1 MLEVL
6 DFYADWC
13 GPCQMMK
20 PIFATLEKA
29 YGDRVKFTVINAD
42 EHPELSMKHHVL
54 GIPTYIFVREGQ
66 EIDRLVGYT
75 PQPVFAA
82 KLDHHLGAHG

>member
-20 PIFATLEKA
+20 PVFADLEKD
-29 YGDRVKFTVINAD
+29 YEGKVKFSVINVD
-42 EHPELSMKHHVL
+42 ENPGKSAEHQVLS
-54 GIPTYIFVREGQ
+54 IPTYVFMKDGTEV
-66 EIDRLVGYT
+66 DRIVGYT
-75 PQPVFAA
+75 PKPAFAA
-82 KLDHHLGAHG
+82 KLDSHLA